1 MKVNELVDM
10 PANIGRNE
18 RIISLVGGG
27 YLLYKALA
35 RDKSLLKSLAAGY
48 LLFRGSTGYCPL
60 NQAMGIK
67 EVELTNDV
75 NVKTSVTVNKPREQV
90 YKFWRNLENLP
101 RFMQHIHSITSID
114 EKTTE
119 WQMKMPGGLGI
130 ITWRSEISEDIPYE
144 FISWISLPNSTIE
157 NVGSI
162 HFEDSGRFGTEIHVD
177 ITYRA
182 PLGTPGKRLAKMLN
196 PLLKTMIKQDI
207 MDFKR
212 VIETGEVPV
221 AAEHNHA
228 GL

>member
-18 RIISLVGGG
+18 RMVSLVSGG
-27 YLLYKALA
+27 YLLYKALG

-48 LLFRGSTGYCPL
+48 LLLRGSTGYCPV

-75 NVKTSVTVNKPREQV
+75 NVKASVAVNKPREQV

-101 RFMQHIHSITSID
+101 RFMQHIHRITPID

-130 ITWRSEISEDIPYE
+130 ITWRSEITEDIPYE
-144 FISWISLPNSTIE
+144 LISWISLPSSTIE
-157 NVGSI
+157 NVGSAQ
-162 HFEDSGRFGTEIHVD
+162 FEDSGRFGTEIHVD

-182 PLGTPGKRLAKMLN
+182 PMGTPGKRVAKMMN
-196 PLLKTMIKQDI
+196 PLLKTLIKQDI
-207 MDFKR
+207 MDFKK
-212 VIETGEVPV
+212 VIEAGEIPV
-221 AAEHNHA
+221 VTEQNHA
-228 GL
+228 